1 MNFAIRSYHPSDLP
15 ALYRICL
22 VTVFGGAEAIAQ
34 YTDPDLLGHF
44 YAAPY
49 AVLEPELCFVL
60 TSDGAPCGYV
70 LGTRDTASFRQACEL
85 EWLRV
90 LRQRYPLPP
99 ETDMSRDAAMIRLIH
114 AGQPSGVAFPDHP
127 AHLHIDLLPHAQG
140 GGWGRK
146 LMTHFLGALRSS
158 GVRGVHLGVGARNV
172 GAVKFYE
179 RLGFHLLY
187 EGDGTLWYGMTL
199 ESSGTALQLEL
210 QPE

>member
-1 MNFAIRSYHPSDLP
+1 MFSIRAYHPSDLP

-22 VTVFGGAEAIAQ
+22 ETVFGGAEAVAQ

-60 TSDGAPCGYV
+60 TSDGVPCGYV
-70 LGTRDTASFRQACEL
+70 LGTRETAAFRVACEL
-85 EWLRV
+85 EWFGV
-90 LRQRYPLPP
+90 LRNRYPLPL
-99 ETDMSRDAAMIRLIH
+99 ETDKSRDAAMIRLIH
-114 AGQPSGVAFPDHP
+114 AGQPSGLEFPDYP

-140 GGWGRK
+140 GGWGRA
-146 LMTHFLGALRSS
+146 LMTRFLETLRAL

-179 RLGFHLLY
+179 HMGFTLLS
-187 EGDGTLWYGMTL
+187 EGDGALWYGMKL
-199 ESSGTALQLEL
+199 ER
-210 QPE
+210 

>member
-1 MNFAIRSYHPSDLP
+1 MFSIRAYHPSDLP

-22 VTVFGGAEAIAQ
+22 ETVFGGAAAVAQ

-60 TSDGAPCGYV
+60 TSDGVPCGYV
-70 LGTRDTASFRQACEL
+70 LGTRETAAFRVACEL
-85 EWLRV
+85 EWFGV
-90 LRQRYPLPP
+90 LRNRYPLPL
-99 ETDMSRDAAMIRLIH
+99 ETDKSRDAAMIRLIH
-114 AGQPSGVAFPDHP
+114 AGQPSGLEFPDYP

-140 GGWGRK
+140 GGWGRA
-146 LMTHFLGALRSS
+146 LMTHFLETLRAL

-179 RLGFHLLY
+179 HMGFTLLS
-187 EGDGTLWYGMTL
+187 EGDGALWYGMKL
-199 ESSGTALQLEL
+199 ER
-210 QPE
+210 